1 LEFGADAT
9 GERDSSGAFAGMMRA
24 AGARRQ
30 VHIIIPAGTYR
41 LAQRVVLEA
50 SGNAASYG
58 MHIQGAGEDVT
69 ELRVDNPGGGI
80 EFKGVH
86 INRISSAMR
95 RVSWWISCGRRSIGR
110 SPGFTSATA
119 MSPTAIAESF
129 SKGCG
134 RPRST
139 TPCSIAEISGGDE
152 KTRRPYEPRDI
163 DLDHASDIVINA
175 NIFTEPANPN
185 RVGIRIGP
193 ASGQILISGN
203 QFNMSGT
210 AIRNE
215 SAEPSYSSGNIFGG
229 KPGWADQL
237 IPCDDRPGSM
247 RRADF
252 DPPSKAGQR
261 AAPGSAGGEP
271 SRNTGKN
278 ATP

>member
-1 LEFGADAT
+1 MDLVRETKHWPEPGFHISDCHVAY
-9 GERDSSGAFAGMMRA
+9 RDR
-24 AGARRQ
+24 
-30 VHIIIPAGTYR
+30 
-41 LAQRVVLEA
+41 
-50 SGNAASYG
+50 
-58 MHIQGAGEDVT
+58 
-69 ELRVDNPGGGI
+69 GI
-80 EFKGVH
+80 VFKGVRQAT
-86 INRISSAMR
+86 INHTLFY
-95 RVSWWISCGRRSIGR
+95 CGDRTGTRW
-110 SPGFTSATA
+110 FTGG
-119 MSPTAIAESF
+119 
-129 SKGCG
+129 SK
-134 RPRST
+134 
-139 TPCSIAEISGGDE
+139 EISGGDE